1 MGNNRI
7 KVEFDPIKETLK
19 NNGSVLIYTSKS
31 KIINEKIIDDYSEY
45 CNYCEEITNPQAL
58 LLIDKFDNYMSTLYK
73 LQHLK

>member
-31 KIINEKIIDDYSEY
+31 KIINEK
-45 CNYCEEITNPQAL
+45 
-58 LLIDKFDNYMSTLYK
+58 
-73 LQHLK
+73 